1 MQWEGRPATLAT
13 MVDMTA
19 HRELEERFRQAQKM
33 EAIGQLA
40 GGIAHDFNNLLTV
53 IIGRSHLLLRSIS
66 PEDATY
72 RNLTL
77 IHDTAQRASALTTQL
92 LAFSRRQL
100 LQPKVLILN
109 EIVRGLESLLRRL
122 IGEDMRLTT
131 RLDPSPGR
139 VKADPSQLE
148 QVIMNLVVNAR
159 DAMPAGGSLTI
170 STSNVELT
178 ERDVLSLPGI
188 RPGPYVMLAITDS
201 GIGMDEA
208 TQIRIFEPF
217 FTTKKAGGTGLGL
230 STVWG
235 IVHQSGGAVQ
245 VQSRVGQGTTFSVYL
260 PRVEEEVRPE
270 DTPIPSALPER
281 GETILLIEDDSEVR
295 TLAQEVLEAR
305 GYRILAADL
314 PGEALEIAGAHPG
327 PIHLLLTDVVMPGAS
342 GRQIADRLA
351 VTRPEMRV
359 LYMSGYMDD
368 TILRHGISEQEIAFL
383 PKPFAPNTLA
393 RKVREVLDA

>member
-1 MQWEGRPATLAT
+1 
-13 MVDMTA
+13 
-19 HRELEERFRQAQKM
+19 
-33 EAIGQLA
+33 
-40 GGIAHDFNNLLTV
+40 
-53 IIGRSHLLLRSIS
+53 
-66 PEDATY
+66 
-72 RNLTL
+72 
-77 IHDTAQRASALTTQL
+77 
-92 LAFSRRQL
+92 
-100 LQPKVLILN
+100 
-109 EIVRGLESLLRRL
+109 
-122 IGEDMRLTT
+122 
-131 RLDPSPGR
+131 
-139 VKADPSQLE
+139 
-148 QVIMNLVVNAR
+148 MNLVVNAR

-217 FTTKKAGGTGLGL
+217 FTTKEAGGTGLGL
-230 STVWG
+230 SIVWG

-260 PRVEEEVRPE
+260 PRVEEDVRPE

>member
-1 MQWEGRPATLAT
+1 
-13 MVDMTA
+13 
-19 HRELEERFRQAQKM
+19 
-33 EAIGQLA
+33 
-40 GGIAHDFNNLLTV
+40 
-53 IIGRSHLLLRSIS
+53 
-66 PEDATY
+66 
-72 RNLTL
+72 
-77 IHDTAQRASALTTQL
+77 
-92 LAFSRRQL
+92 
-100 LQPKVLILN
+100 
-109 EIVRGLESLLRRL
+109 
-122 IGEDMRLTT
+122 
-131 RLDPSPGR
+131 
-139 VKADPSQLE
+139 
-148 QVIMNLVVNAR
+148 
-159 DAMPAGGSLTI
+159 
-170 STSNVELT
+170 
-178 ERDVLSLPGI
+178 
-188 RPGPYVMLAITDS
+188 MLAVTDS
-201 GIGMDEA
+201 GVGMDEA

-217 FTTKKAGGTGLGL
+217 FTTKEAGGTGLGL
-230 STVWG
+230 SIVWG

-281 GETILLIEDDSEVR
+281 GETIMLIEDDSELR

-393 RKVREVLDA
+393 RKVREVLDG

>member
-1 MQWEGRPATLAT
+1 
-13 MVDMTA
+13 
-19 HRELEERFRQAQKM
+19 
-33 EAIGQLA
+33 
-40 GGIAHDFNNLLTV
+40 
-53 IIGRSHLLLRSIS
+53 
-66 PEDATY
+66 
-72 RNLTL
+72 
-77 IHDTAQRASALTTQL
+77 
-92 LAFSRRQL
+92 
-100 LQPKVLILN
+100 
-109 EIVRGLESLLRRL
+109 
-122 IGEDMRLTT
+122 MRLTT

-217 FTTKKAGGTGLGL
+217 FTTKEAGGTGLGL
-230 STVWG
+230 SIVWG

-260 PRVEEEVRPE
+260 PRVEEDVRPE

-393 RKVREVLDA
+393 RKVREVLDG